1 MHTYIHT
8 HIHLYIHL
16 YIYNT
21 CTHAHLQIA
30 RYIAQPIYVL
40 NDSETGSLYKQN
52 IEPVTASSR
61 GRLGP
66 DFHAAHFNAAE
77 LEASARVENTNLP
90 SRLNFHAAH
99 ISAAELKQ
107 APKLWEKVSKAK
119 SRRSR
124 AGTEAGNRN

>member
-1 MHTYIHT
+1 M
-8 HIHLYIHL
+8 
-16 YIYNT
+16 
-21 CTHAHLQIA
+21 
-30 RYIAQPIYVL
+30 
-40 NDSETGSLYKQN
+40 YKQN
-52 IEPVTASSR
+52 IEPVTASSRGRLGPDFHSSR

-124 AGTEAGNRN
+124 AETEAGNRN